1 MADKRAGRLH
11 QPGASEAP
19 WLVALGVIAAAVV
32 LGGAWFAAAGL
43 DSTVTAA
50 AESTNPL
57 HVVGQQLQGN
67 VGLGSTQLLLFGL
80 FALVLILIVALLV
93 WAIRKQSVSRSRVD
107 HLASKMS
114 KARDFAPMTGKQ
126 AKAEAQRFGVG
137 DGVSL
142 GKLVND
148 GKPLFATWEWVQT
161 WLMGPRAG
169 KTSCVCVP
177 QIVEAPGAVIATS
190 NKRDIVDLT
199 RGPRS
204 RKGVVWVHD
213 AQNIIGEEPSWWWN
227 PLSFVRDMERAE
239 ALTDIFISS
248 ASSAGAKQDAYFES
262 DGRRL
267 LAHMLFAAA
276 VTSKPITDVFLWA
289 QDPDDKTPRNDLYEA
304 GYPELAEALNGIQ
317 SLTPKQRD
325 GVYGTMRPWVNVLS
339 NERVIPWIT
348 NDGSRGRRPEFD
360 HTRFATTTDTL
371 FLISKEGAGT
381 TRAIAAALAAAVL
394 TEAEERA
401 AEQPRGRLAT
411 PMMGVLDEVAN
422 VVRWRQ
428 LPDVY
433 SHYGSRG
440 IVLSSF
446 FQSWDQGIE
455 AFGEQGM
462 RKLWSASNIRVAGSG
477 LSDDK
482 FLPFLSRIV
491 GDHDVVRRTEST
503 TGSFRR
509 QYSSM
514 VNRERTLDESDISA
528 LPQGRAILSTSG
540 MPPALLK
547 LEHYSEKPYGEDC
560 IQSEAFY
567 GSKVTQRAT

>member
-1 MADKRAGRLH
+1 MADKRAGRLQ

-19 WLVALGVIAAAVV
+19 WLVALGFIAAALL
-32 LGGAWFAAAGL
+32 LGGAWLAAAGL
-43 DSTVTAA
+43 DSTVTTA
-50 AESTNPL
+50 AETTNPL
-57 HVVGQQLQGN
+57 DVVGQQLQGN

-80 FALVLILIVALLV
+80 FALVLTFIVVLLV

-126 AKAEAQRFGVG
+126 AKAEAQRFGVE

-148 GKPLFATWEWVQT
+148 GKRLFASWEWVQT
-161 WLMGPRAG
+161 WIMGPRAG

-239 ALTDIFISS
+239 ALRDIFISS

-262 DGRRL
+262 DGKRL
-267 LAHMLFAAA
+267 LSHMFFAAA
-276 VTSKPITDVFLWA
+276 VANKPITDVFVWA
-289 QDPDDKTPRNDLYEA
+289 QDPDDKTPRNDLHEA
-304 GYPELAEALNGIQ
+304 GYPQLAEALDGIQ

-339 NERVIPWIT
+339 YERVIPWIT
-348 NDGSRGRRPEFD
+348 DDGSRGRRPEFD

-381 TRAIAAALAAAVL
+381 ARAVAAALAVAVL

-491 GDHDVVRRTEST
+491 GDHDVVRRTAST
-503 TGSFRR
+503 TGNFNR
-509 QYSSM
+509 QYSSA
-514 VNRERTLDESDISA
+514 VNRERTLDESDLSA

-547 LEHYSEKPYGEDC
+547 LEHFSEKPYGEDC
-560 IQSEAFY
+560 TASEAFY
-567 GSKVTQRAT
+567 GAKLTQRAT